1 MPLSSDLLALLTLFN
16 GQKTDLPD
24 GVLHKDCV
32 FRLNGRAYHDTLGRP
47 ISDPLVRL
55 VGCGPAG
62 YRFILAALRHA
73 IDEPRASL
81 HEGSAVEHVTADGTQ
96 VHARGTLSGTLRG
109 TAGPFAAE
117 FGLSAR
123 ADAEGHV
130 IELAATLGD
139 ADVELILLARV
150 RRP

>member
-1 MPLSSDLLALLTLFN
+1 M
-16 GQKTDLPD
+16 
-24 GVLHKDCV
+24 
-32 FRLNGRAYHDTLGRP
+32 
-47 ISDPLVRL
+47 
-55 VGCGPAG
+55 
-62 YRFILAALRHA
+62 
-73 IDEPRASL
+73 
-81 HEGSAVEHVTADGTQ
+81 TADGTR

-130 IELAATLGD
+130 VELAATLGD
-139 ADVELILLARV
+139 ADVELIVLARM